1 MNQLNYLS
9 SRELTFSLS
18 ENGILS
24 LDTGGKHYD
33 NIQLIRMFPFQYP
46 DEYLSVSV
54 RENGEPKELGMI
66 RTLEDFTPEQRELL
80 SGYLRYKYFIPAIEK
95 IGKIE
100 EKLGY
105 LYMDVT
111 TVLGKKT
118 ICISDITTNIRQVQN
133 NSVSIID
140 VQGNRYAIEN
150 LDALDK
156 DTRQKI
162 ELYL

>member
-9 SRELTFSLS
+9 ARELAFSLS

-24 LDTGGKHYD
+24 LETGGKQYD
-33 NIQLIRMFPFQYP
+33 NVQLTRMFPFQYP
-46 DEYLSVSV
+46 EEYLSVSV

-66 RTLEDFTPEQRELL
+66 RTLGDFAPEQREQLE
-80 SGYLRYKYFIPAIEK
+80 SYLRYKYFIPSIEK

-105 LYMDVT
+105 LYMAVT

-118 ICISDITTNIRQVQN
+118 ICISDITSNIRQIRN
-133 NSVSIID
+133 NSVAIID
-140 VQGNRYAIEN
+140 VQGNRYTIDD

>member
-1 MNQLNYLS
+1 MSDFTYLS
-9 SRELTFSLS
+9 PADLS
-18 ENGILS
+18 FTLDQNGILS
-24 LDTGGKHYD
+24 LDYQGTHY
-33 NIQLIRMFPFQYP
+33 NGVQLMRLFPFQYP

-66 RTLEDFTPEQRELL
+66 RTLADFTPEQQELL
-80 SGYLRYKYFIPAIEK
+80 RGYLRYKYFIPAIEK

-162 ELYL
+162 DLYL